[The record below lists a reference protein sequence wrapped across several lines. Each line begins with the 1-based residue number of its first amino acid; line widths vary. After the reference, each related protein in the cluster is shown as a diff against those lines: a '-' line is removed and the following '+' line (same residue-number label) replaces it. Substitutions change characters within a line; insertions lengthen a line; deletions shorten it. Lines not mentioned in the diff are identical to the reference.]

1 MRSLVI
7 LLLLALPGSVLAQ
20 ASTATPVPQKHIPAP
35 VLMELRALENQ
46 FDLALLRN
54 CAPER
59 CASKGC
65 VYRDHVVV
73 DLPRSTSL
81 PGLGQTEGLGSVPPQ
96 EYLTAARCDFAH
108 EKSVSARD
116 IQGLIK
122 RLEQLLSKGWLRVD
136 VGHQV
141 LAPVSPELSESPP
154 PKPET
159 PPEPVEP
166 PEPPPAPQPPQEW
179 DAKVALRELWL
190 ELLPHFAWMIALLLG
205 TLAALTLIWAV
216 RRVGKE
222 SAEEKALLAQLAA
235 GNLSKDEPQAEAKP
249 QEPPPAEPAEAP
261 EPPGPKL
268 PSPEEL
274 EEAATLAEQRR
285 LWTERM
291 SQAELANDEGGI
303 VELLRGWLRNREFPL
318 LAKALFVLGERVSL
332 AFPSDGT
339 LAEQKVE
346 FAEYLRRLD
355 DRKLPSDADFFR
367 TLNQHAISSTL
378 LSQPDAEIFLSLREE
393 FGTVGLANL
402 IERLP
407 ARFGALLFAMV
418 PADARNEVARALA
431 PELHVELAEQLLR
444 SNRISQEEQEALFSA
459 LDSAR
464 SGLPLP
470 QLFEPSDHQ
479 IVDRGREFDAP
490 GALSMLLPQ
499 LDPED
504 RGELLTRALQRSS
517 GVLPGWYEQILFPDM
532 LLKVPKDLRV
542 DLLLEVD
549 VRALAGWSSLQ
560 PADWQE
566 SFLAQ
571 LAPTMQNAVR
581 ANQAFGSRADQ
592 LRYAQRGQQEL
603 VAALQKLAAQGKVSF
618 REMLV

>member
-1 MRSLVI
+1 MRSLVL

-20 ASTATPVPQKHIPAP
+20 AGTVTPIPQKHIPSP
-35 VLMELRALENQ
+35 VLMELRAIENQ
-46 FDLALLRN
+46 FDLALMRA

-59 CASKGC
+59 CVSKGC

-73 DLPRSTSL
+73 DLPRSSSL

-116 IQGLIK
+116 IQGLVK

-141 LAPVSPELSESPP
+141 LAPVSAELSESPP

-166 PEPPPAPQPPQEW
+166 PAPPPEPVAPQEW
-179 DAKVALRELWL
+179 DAKLALRELWV

-205 TLAALTLIWAV
+205 TLAALTLIWAA

-222 SAEEKALLAQLAA
+222 SVEEKAMLAQLAA
-235 GNLSKDEPQAEAKP
+235 GNLGKDEPQAEAKP
-249 QEPPPAEPAEAP
+249 DEPPPDPVASP

-274 EEAATLAEQRR
+274 EEAAILAEQRR
-285 LWTERM
+285 LWTERI
-291 SQAELANDEGGI
+291 SQAELAKDEGGI

-318 LAKALFVLGERVSL
+318 LTKALFILGERVSL
-332 AFPSDGT
+332 AFPSDGA

-346 FAEYLRRLD
+346 FADYLRHLD

-378 LSQPDAEIFLSLREE
+378 LSQSDAEIFLSLREE
-393 FGTVGLANL
+393 FGTVGLSHL
-402 IERLP
+402 IEKLP
-407 ARFGALLFAMV
+407 PRFAALLFAMV

-431 PELHVELAEQLLR
+431 PELRVELSEQLLR
-444 SNRISQEEQEALFSA
+444 SNRISHEEQEDLFAA

-470 QLFEPSDHQ
+470 QLSEPSEHQ

-490 GALSMLLPQ
+490 GALSSLLPQ
-499 LDPED
+499 LDAED
-504 RGELLTRALQRSS
+504 RGALLTSALQRSS

-560 PADWQE
+560 PTAWQE

-592 LRYAQRGQQEL
+592 LRFAQRGQQEL
-603 VAALQKLAAQGKVSF
+603 VAALQKLAAQGKVSYQ
-618 REMLV
+618 EMLV